1 MSPSEPVGTYDPAA
15 GHPFPDAALSEILT
29 AVTDGPEAATSL
41 EAKNVTAVTQ
51 MGEGDHGPTDIEIV
65 PNRLLGLYAVETRR
79 H

>member
-29 AVTDGPEAATSL
+29 AVTDDPEIAASL

-51 MGEGDHGPTDIEIV
+51 MGEGEHSPTDIEIV